1 MLVLRHTDPV
11 TRVMAH
17 TDPVMLVLRHTD
29 PVTRVMAQTGPVM
42 LVLQH
47 TDPVTRVMA
56 HTGPVMP
63 VPLAMSPPQAP
74 SRSRLA
80 IGRIILVVRVIT
92 WAALITYGG
101 RDIGDGAADKES
113 GYTGI
118 MS

>member
-17 TDPVMLVLRHTD
+17 TDPVTV
-29 PVTRVMAQTGPVM
+29 QG
-42 LVLQH
+42 
-47 TDPVTRVMA
+47 
-56 HTGPVMP
+56 MP
-63 VPLAMSPPQAP
+63 LTQVP

-80 IGRIILVVRVIT
+80 IDRIILAVRVIT
-92 WAALITYGG
+92 WATLITYGG

-118 MS
+118 TS